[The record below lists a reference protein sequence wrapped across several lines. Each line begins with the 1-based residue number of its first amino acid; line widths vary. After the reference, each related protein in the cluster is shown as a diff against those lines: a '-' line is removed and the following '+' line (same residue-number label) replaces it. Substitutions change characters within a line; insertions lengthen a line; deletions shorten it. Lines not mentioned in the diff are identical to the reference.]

1 MEQDARAI
9 WSGVLALYMCM
20 RVCAHV
26 HAHTSSWGERV
37 ALSLSSVCLSFD
49 QYLCSS
55 SSVLSAVKSH
65 LLLFVCLLVGSQQ
78 SPFAIIVLQL
88 SHKWYVKSHHR
99 AAKLSW
105 KTAFCHFAQVPARC
119 WLFSLRCGCSQGR
132 SSEIQQLGPSPI
144 A

>member
-1 MEQDARAI
+1 MSRPHPILPSLLPVFETN
-9 WSGVLALYMCM
+9 L
-20 RVCAHV
+20 VCAWMHV
-26 HAHTSSWGERV
+26 CVHTCTHTHSLGERV

-55 SSVLSAVKSH
+55 SSVLSVVIAIC
-65 LLLFVCLLVGSQQ
+65 FFCLLVGSHQ

-88 SHKWYVKSHHR
+88 SHKWYANSHHR

-105 KTAFCHFAQVPARC
+105 KTAFCHFARVPARC

-132 SSEIQQLGPSPI
+132 SSEI
-144 A
+144 